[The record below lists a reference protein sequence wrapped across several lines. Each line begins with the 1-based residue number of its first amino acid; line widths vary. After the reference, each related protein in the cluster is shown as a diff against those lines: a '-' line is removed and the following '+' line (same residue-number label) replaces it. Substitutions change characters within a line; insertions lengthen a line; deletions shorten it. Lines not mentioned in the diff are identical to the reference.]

1 MPEFQI
7 SRESLEARDAVSD
20 CDSIAQRIESYR
32 HLYPTDNPKLIVAS
46 ESADAV
52 PVECC
57 IPEVTLEEL
66 SADCLRSALAEHG
79 ALIVRN
85 MFSQEEA
92 DTLVGAIDHV
102 LDACGKSRV
111 ERANLSGTYHN
122 PPANMLSIMP
132 NKGMELGS
140 LRMFNNASGAAMCV
154 EAPSVAETLLQ
165 LYEEHGVQKLVG
177 DYLGEPACLSV
188 KKWVLRRS
196 KLPVDKAGWHQDGA
210 FMGTDINSINMWI
223 PLTECGGET
232 GAPGM
237 DVVPERL
244 HEVASSDG
252 ATFDWSVSDEYIDSS
267 AFKSQPVAPVFG
279 AGDAMFFD
287 HLYLHRTQSR
297 DDFTKVR
304 YAVETWFFGASTFPK
319 DQIPMAW

>member
-46 ESADAV
+46 KSADAV
-52 PVECC
+52 PVECR

-66 SADCLRSALAEHG
+66 SAGCLRSALAEHG

-140 LRMFNNASGAAMCV
+140 LRMFNNASGAAMC
-154 EAPSVAETLLQ
+154 AAAL
-165 LYEEHGVQKLVG
+165 
-177 DYLGEPACLSV
+177 
-188 KKWVLRRS
+188 
-196 KLPVDKAGWHQDGA
+196 
-210 FMGTDINSINMWI
+210 
-223 PLTECGGET
+223 
-232 GAPGM
+232 
-237 DVVPERL
+237 
-244 HEVASSDG
+244 
-252 ATFDWSVSDEYIDSS
+252 
-267 AFKSQPVAPVFG
+267 
-279 AGDAMFFD
+279 
-287 HLYLHRTQSR
+287 
-297 DDFTKVR
+297 
-304 YAVETWFFGASTFPK
+304 
-319 DQIPMAW
+319 